1 MRAFKEAND
10 LIIAGNFKD
19 AKKILL
25 DLEELNPNNYQIINN
40 LAYIEAKQ
48 GNIDEAINILRKSIS
63 KNKEIDIIYKNLTNL
78 YAFQANILY
87 EEALS
92 IKDAEKSD
100 ITLSLVES
108 LNVIKTKNVDSITTQ
123 EFSKIILKTIP

>member
-1 MRAFKEAND
+1 MQ
-10 LIIAGNFKD
+10 
-19 AKKILL
+19 KILL

-108 LNVIKTKNVDSITTQ
+108 LNKIKTKNVDSITTQ
-123 EFSKIILKTIP
+123 ESSKDNIDKQYHKFERYRKLYL